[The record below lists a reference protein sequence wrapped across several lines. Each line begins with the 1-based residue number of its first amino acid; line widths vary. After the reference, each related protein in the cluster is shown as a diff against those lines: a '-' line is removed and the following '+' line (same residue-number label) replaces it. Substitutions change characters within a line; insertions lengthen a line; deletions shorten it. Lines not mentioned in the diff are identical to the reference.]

1 MNFNALRYEELTLNA
16 FPVLHTEVYDG
27 WILRFSGGE
36 GYQGN
41 CISPLY
47 LSTRAYEDKIDYC
60 ENKFR
65 EKGLPC
71 VFKMTPNVPA
81 ALDQQLAM
89 RQYELEDKTYI
100 MECSLTSEDNL
111 LSSEEAQ
118 ALPSGSPTGED
129 GAQENNILA
138 KTEIRLSREIDDSWL
153 EAFLTLE
160 GMDKD
165 ICPETARTMLN
176 AIRKPVYCA
185 ALYENETSHGSN
197 ADCGRI
203 VGCGLGV
210 VEDNKIGIYDIRV
223 ESSFRQNGIG
233 ARICR
238 AIMEE
243 GKKEGAQKAFLHVS
257 ASNRPA
263 VRLYQGLGFEEAYT
277 YWYRV
282 HTV

>member
-27 WILRFSGGE
+27 WIPRFSGGE

-100 MECSLTSEDNL
+100 MECSLTSEDS

-118 ALPSGSPTGED
+118 VLPSGSPTGED

-138 KTEIRLSREIDDSWL
+138 KTEIRLSREIDDNWL

-165 ICPETARTMLN
+165 ICPETARAMLN

-185 ALYENETSHGSN
+185 ALYENEISHGSN

>member
-100 MECSLTSEDNL
+100 MECSLTSEDS

-118 ALPSGSPTGED
+118 VLPSASPTGED

-165 ICPETARTMLN
+165 ICLETARAMLN

-185 ALYENETSHGSN
+185 ALYENETSHGSK

-223 ESSFRQNGIG
+223 KSSFRQNGIG

>member
-1 MNFNALRYEELTLNA
+1 MNFNALRYEEFALNA

-89 RQYELEDKTYI
+89 REYELEDKTYI
-100 MECSLTSEDNL
+100 MECRLF
-111 LSSEEAQ
+111 SEEEQ
-118 ALPSGSPTGED
+118 SLPAESNTAEEELR
-129 GAQENNILA
+129 ENSILA
-138 KTEIRLSREIDDSWL
+138 KTEIRLSREIDNNWL
-153 EAFLTLE
+153 EAFLSLE

-165 ICPETARTMLN
+165 ICPETARAMLN

-185 ALYENETSHGSN
+185 ALYENETPHDSKVS
-197 ADCGRI
+197 CGRI

-223 ESSFRQNGIG
+223 DSSFRQNGIG

-243 GKKEGAQKAFLHVS
+243 GKREGAQKAFLHVS

-263 VRLYQGLGFEEAYT
+263 VRLYQSLGFEEAYT

>member
-100 MECSLTSEDNL
+100 MECSLTSEDS

-118 ALPSGSPTGED
+118 VLSSGSPTGED

-138 KTEIRLSREIDDSWL
+138 KTEIRLSHEIDENLL

-165 ICPETARTMLN
+165 ICPETARAMLN

-185 ALYENETSHGSN
+185 ALYENEISHGSN

-257 ASNRPA
+257 ATNRPA

>member
-100 MECSLTSEDNL
+100 MECSLTSEDS

-118 ALPSGSPTGED
+118 VLSSGSPTGED
-129 GAQENNILA
+129 GAQEINILA
-138 KTEIRLSREIDDSWL
+138 KTEIRLSHEIDDNWL

-165 ICPETARTMLN
+165 ICPETARAMLN

-185 ALYENETSHGSN
+185 ALYENEISHGSN

-257 ASNRPA
+257 ATNRPA

>member
-100 MECSLTSEDNL
+100 MECSLTSEDS

-118 ALPSGSPTGED
+118 VLPSASPTGED

-165 ICPETARTMLN
+165 ICLETARAMLN

-185 ALYENETSHGSN
+185 ALYEKETSHGSKSY
-197 ADCGRI
+197 CGRI

>member
-100 MECSLTSEDNL
+100 MECSLTSEDS

-118 ALPSGSPTGED
+118 VLSSGSPTGED

-138 KTEIRLSREIDDSWL
+138 KTEIRLSHEIDDNWL

-165 ICPETARTMLN
+165 ICPETARAMLN

-185 ALYENETSHGSN
+185 ALYENEISHGSN

-257 ASNRPA
+257 ATNRPA

>member
-100 MECSLTSEDNL
+100 MECSLTSEDS

-129 GAQENNILA
+129 DAQENNIPV
-138 KTEIRLSREIDDSWL
+138 KTEIRLSREIDDNWL

-185 ALYENETSHGSN
+185 ALYENEISHGSK

-233 ARICR
+233 ARIYR
-238 AIMEE
+238 AIMDE

>member
-1 MNFNALRYEELTLNA
+1 MNFNALHYEELTLNA

-100 MECSLTSEDNL
+100 MECSLTSEDS

-118 ALPSGSPTGED
+118 VLSSGSPTGED

-138 KTEIRLSREIDDSWL
+138 KTEIRLSHEIDDNWL

-165 ICPETARTMLN
+165 ICPETARAMLN

-185 ALYENETSHGSN
+185 ALYENEISHGSN

>member
-100 MECSLTSEDNL
+100 MECSLTSEDS

-118 ALPSGSPTGED
+118 VLSSGSPTGED

-138 KTEIRLSREIDDSWL
+138 KTEIRLSHEIDDNWL

-165 ICPETARTMLN
+165 ICPETARAMLN

-185 ALYENETSHGSN
+185 ALYENEISHGSN

-243 GKKEGAQKAFLHVS
+243 GKKEGAQKAFLHES
-257 ASNRPA
+257 ATNRPA

>member
-1 MNFNALRYEELTLNA
+1 MNFNALLYQELTLNA

-100 MECSLTSEDNL
+100 MECSLTSEDS

-118 ALPSGSPTGED
+118 VLSSGSPTGED

-138 KTEIRLSREIDDSWL
+138 KTEIRLSHEIDDNWL

-165 ICPETARTMLN
+165 ICPETARAMLN

-185 ALYENETSHGSN
+185 ALYENEISHGSN

-257 ASNRPA
+257 ATNRPA

>member
-100 MECSLTSEDNL
+100 MECSLTSEDS

-118 ALPSGSPTGED
+118 VLSSGSPTGED

-138 KTEIRLSREIDDSWL
+138 KTEIRLSHEIDDNWL

-165 ICPETARTMLN
+165 ICPETARAMLN

-185 ALYENETSHGSN
+185 ALYENEISHGSN

-257 ASNRPA
+257 ATNRPA
-263 VRLYQGLGFEEAYT
+263 VRLYQGLGFEEAYA

>member
-100 MECSLTSEDNL
+100 MECSLTSEDS

-118 ALPSGSPTGED
+118 VLPSASPTGED

-165 ICPETARTMLN
+165 ICLETARAMLN

-185 ALYENETSHGSN
+185 ALYENETSHGSK

>member
-100 MECSLTSEDNL
+100 MECSLI
-111 LSSEEAQ
+111 SEEEQ
-118 ALPSGSPTGED
+118 ALPSGSHMGED
-129 GAQENNILA
+129 DAQENNILA
-138 KTEIRLSREIDDSWL
+138 KTEIRLSREIDDNWL

-165 ICPETARTMLN
+165 ICPGTARAMLN

-185 ALYENETSHGSN
+185 ALYENETSHGSK

-223 ESSFRQNGIG
+223 DSSFRQNGIG

-263 VRLYQGLGFEEAYT
+263 VRLYRGLGFEEAYT

>member
-100 MECSLTSEDNL
+100 MECSLTSEDS

-118 ALPSGSPTGED
+118 VLSSGSPTGED

-138 KTEIRLSREIDDSWL
+138 KTEIRLSHEIDDNWL

-160 GMDKD
+160 GKDKD
-165 ICPETARTMLN
+165 ICPETARAMLN

-185 ALYENETSHGSN
+185 ALYENEISHGSN

-257 ASNRPA
+257 ATNRPA

>member
-100 MECSLTSEDNL
+100 MECSLTSEDS

-118 ALPSGSPTGED
+118 VLPSGSPTGED

-138 KTEIRLSREIDDSWL
+138 KTEIRLSHEIDDNWL

-165 ICPETARTMLN
+165 ICPETARAMLN

-185 ALYENETSHGSN
+185 ALYENEISHGSN

-257 ASNRPA
+257 ATNRPA

>member
-100 MECSLTSEDNL
+100 MECSLTSEDS

-118 ALPSGSPTGED
+118 VLPSGSPTGED

-138 KTEIRLSREIDDSWL
+138 KTEIRLSREIDDNWL

-165 ICPETARTMLN
+165 ICPETARAMLN

-185 ALYENETSHGSN
+185 ALYENETSHGSK

-223 ESSFRQNGIG
+223 DSSFRQNGIG

-257 ASNRPA
+257 ATNRPA
-263 VRLYQGLGFEEAYT
+263 VRLYQGLGFDEAYT

>member
-65 EKGLPC
+65 DKGLPC

-100 MECSLTSEDNL
+100 MECSLTSEDS

-118 ALPSGSPTGED
+118 VLPSGSPTGED

-138 KTEIRLSREIDDSWL
+138 KTEIRLSREIDDNWL

-165 ICPETARTMLN
+165 ICPETARAMLN

-185 ALYENETSHGSN
+185 ALYENEISHGSN

>member
-100 MECSLTSEDNL
+100 MECSLTSEDS

-118 ALPSGSPTGED
+118 VLSSGSPTGED

-138 KTEIRLSREIDDSWL
+138 KTEIRLSREIDDNWL

-165 ICPETARTMLN
+165 ICPETARAMLN

-185 ALYENETSHGSN
+185 ALYENEISHGSN

-257 ASNRPA
+257 ATNRPA